1 MLVKQNGPF
10 RTVLNE
16 HFLFSSSSSS
26 SSPTPL
32 PSLSPS
38 FSSFFTSFVY
48 SLSLFFPFW
57 LYWVFV
63 ALCGPSL
70 VAVAALQGQCLGILI
85 PDNSLCWG
93 AHSLGTWVEQLAAQG
108 LRCPSACGIFLDWGL
123 NLCPLH
129 WQVDS

>member
-1 MLVKQNGPF
+1 MTRKYNLYFVKKNQTIKLQEINMLVKQDGPF

-16 HFLFSSSSSS
+16 HFLSSSSSS
-26 SSPTPL
+26 SPSPTPL

-63 ALCGPSL
+63 ALCGLSL
-70 VAVAALQGQCLGILI
+70 VAVSWL
-85 PDNSLCWG
+85 LCRGSAWESSFQPLLFVGEHVLLAHGFSSCGSG
-93 AHSLGTWVEQLAAQG
+93 A
-108 LRCPSACGIFLDWGL
+108 
-123 NLCPLH
+123 
-129 WQVDS
+129 